1 MSNSLVREASK
12 VNLES
17 ASAFWS
23 NQIEAQNKTIA
34 ILEKEN
40 ERLRKV
46 TDYLFTHNEDLIK
59 RNIYLEDKGRK
70 AKEMIQ
76 ELDNMIKTVT
86 ETSLNMPSLED
97 VEADSDA
104 TITDDESS
112 SQESYGEEYDE
123 IFWEEYENCLIKQYP
138 KDLPQ
143 QKGVLKF
150 DTFEEAKEHAEGLYE
165 KGHDIGGITFNKK
178 HYCIRCSNIGM
189 YKAIQEKDM
198 GCKSWVAP
206 WINIELRKKNTEDAR
221 DSYKL
226 NLI

>member
-1 MSNSLVREASK
+1 MSNLLVREESSK
-12 VNLES
+12 SLES

-23 NQIEAQNKTIA
+23 NQIEALNKTIA

-40 ERLRKV
+40 EQLRKV
-46 TDYLFTHNEDLIK
+46 TDYLFKHNETLIK
-59 RNIYLEDKGRK
+59 RTIYLE
-70 AKEMIQ
+70 AKERKSEEMIKQ
-76 ELDNMIKTVT
+76 LDNMLKTVT

-97 VEADSDA
+97 IEADSDA
-104 TITDDESS
+104 TITDDEETHS
-112 SQESYGEEYDE
+112 EL
-123 IFWEEYENCLIKQYP
+123 FWDEYENCLIKQYP

-150 DTFEEAKEHAEGLYE
+150 DTFEEAKENAEILYTN
-165 KGHDIGGITFNKK
+165 GHDIGGITFNKK
-178 HYCIRCSNIGM
+178 NYCIRCSNIGM

-206 WINIELRKKNTEDAR
+206 WVDIKLRKKKTSDAR